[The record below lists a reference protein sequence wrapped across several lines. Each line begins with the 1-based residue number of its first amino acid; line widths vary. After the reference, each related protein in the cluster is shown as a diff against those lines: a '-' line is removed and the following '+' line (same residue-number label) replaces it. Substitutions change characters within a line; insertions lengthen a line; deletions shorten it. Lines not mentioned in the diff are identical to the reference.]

1 MKSPF
6 LCIVHSTSTNTYY
19 SGCLEDIC
27 SVLSLYITLLY
38 SVIHLEETLPT
49 VQKSIHPAE
58 AECELFTSV
67 FRNDIYFTHNA

>member
-1 MKSPF
+1 M
-6 LCIVHSTSTNTYY
+6 
-19 SGCLEDIC
+19 
-27 SVLSLYITLLY
+27 LSLYITLLY

-67 FRNDIYFTHNA
+67 FRNDQGD